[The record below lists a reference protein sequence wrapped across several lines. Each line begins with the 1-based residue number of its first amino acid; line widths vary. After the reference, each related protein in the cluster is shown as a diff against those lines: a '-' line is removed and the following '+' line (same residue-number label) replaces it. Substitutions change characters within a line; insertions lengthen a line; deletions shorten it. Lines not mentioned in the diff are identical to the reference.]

1 MSKKIHL
8 IALNDQEHDKLQ
20 AYIKTGIHSARA
32 INRARILLLA
42 HEGKSDAV
50 IAREVG
56 VCQTTPFNVRRR
68 YCCEG
73 LQAALTEKP
82 RPGAPRKLNGRR
94 EAHFTV
100 LACSKPPKGRQ
111 RWTTRLLADRVVE
124 VGLVDALSYR
134 TVARLLKKRAQ
145 TLAET
150 GMVSRPLDQR
160 ISDAHGRCAG
170 SV

>member
-8 IALNDQEHDKLQ
+8 IALNDQEHDALQ
-20 AYIKTGIHSARA
+20 TYVKMGIHSARS
-32 INRARILLLA
+32 ITRARILLLA
-42 HEGKSDAV
+42 HAGKSDAV

-73 LQAALTEKP
+73 LQAVLTEKP
-82 RPGAPRKLNGRR
+82 RPGAPRKLDGRG

-111 RWTTRLLADRVVE
+111 RWTTRLLADRVVA

-134 TVARLLKKRAQ
+134 TVGRLLKKRDQ
-145 TLAET
+145 TLAKT
-150 GMVSRPLDQR
+150 AMVPPPD
-160 ISDAHGRCAG
+160 HE
-170 SV
+170 